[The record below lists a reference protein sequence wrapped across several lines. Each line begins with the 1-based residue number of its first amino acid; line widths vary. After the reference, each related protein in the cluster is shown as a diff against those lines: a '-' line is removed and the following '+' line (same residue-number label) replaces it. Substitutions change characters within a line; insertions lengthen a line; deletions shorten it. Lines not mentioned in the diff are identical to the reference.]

1 MPTLT
6 SEAQADTVTA
16 FANRPEL
23 NQLETA
29 VNIYREKVN
38 IERSAFLPQLALMG
52 GYLTTNPNVFNG
64 FEKKFRG
71 TWAVGLTLKV
81 PVWNWGEGK
90 YKVRAAKAET
100 QIAALQL
107 DDAKEKIAL
116 QVNQS
121 AFRVNEANKQLQLSL
136 NNLSKADENLRTA
149 QVGFKES
156 VVTTSDLLAAQT
168 AWLQA
173 NSEKIDAQIEVRL
186 TNAAMRKA
194 LGTLNVNE

>member
-1 MPTLT
+1 M
-6 SEAQADTVTA
+6 
-16 FANRPEL
+16 
-23 NQLETA
+23 
-29 VNIYREKVN
+29 
-38 IERSAFLPQLALMG
+38 
-52 GYLTTNPNVFNG
+52 FNG

>member
-1 MPTLT
+1 M
-6 SEAQADTVTA
+6 
-16 FANRPEL
+16 
-23 NQLETA
+23 
-29 VNIYREKVN
+29 
-38 IERSAFLPQLALMG
+38 
-52 GYLTTNPNVFNG
+52 
-64 FEKKFRG
+64 
-71 TWAVGLTLKV
+71 
-81 PVWNWGEGK
+81 
-90 YKVRAAKAET
+90 RAAKAET

-186 TNAAMRKA
+186 TNATMRKA